1 MQIISAKI
9 EKDVLIMKSNGV
21 HIFLAVLLLLCQF
34 LSEASPARKTDIVLQ
49 QPDGSTFRAILKGD
63 EFAKILTDIQGNPII
78 QDQNGWYC
86 YAEYSSDGSRSSTGC
101 RVGNAISGNAASY
114 SRDIPY
120 DAIYEKAA
128 MLRHNAVREE
138 YNVVQRMKGA
148 TGSWTKSGTP
158 ARKHGIVL
166 LVQFPDLR
174 FKYSRDDFITLLH
187 SGRDGNNGAE
197 TYFNDQFGGLLE
209 FSFDVSSI
217 VTVSK
222 SYRYYGQNRNNEN
235 GTDAYPAEMVKEAC
249 ILADDEI
256 DFSGYD
262 DDRDGTV
269 DNIFIFYAGPDEA
282 EGAGDF
288 HIWSHS
294 WYLSSGTGRS
304 LSLDGVKIDRYACTS
319 ELSGGSLAGIGTF
332 CHEYSHTLGL
342 PDLYDT
348 DYMGSGGLAD
358 ALWGSTSLMDSGNTN
373 DNGHTPP
380 YFNAIEREIL
390 GMAEAVPV
398 TESGTYRLSP
408 INESMEFYRID
419 GEQPGEYYLF
429 ECRAEEGWDRYSG
442 GSGMLIYHIDKSGN
456 DAGNGLTAFDRW
468 QVKSNSVNCNP
479 EHQCADLIEASRPV
493 SSGTD
498 GASISSI
505 FFPYGDIDAF
515 NSGTVPSFTFWNG
528 DNPPFEI
535 SGITRDGRDIIFNVT
550 KSSSADIPVPLVT
563 KSDIFQDAAI
573 ISWSIDLSFQGDVM
587 AEWGR
592 PEEEKTSITVK
603 PYSTTGNVLNY
614 AIVLDSLTPGTG
626 YDVRIFCRNSD
637 GTEGNAAYC
646 SFTTKQ
652 TVAKGKPYMYLR
664 YMERN
669 DDGSFPI
676 GSRFPLRLYNATDA
690 AEIRWSMDEKPVKSG
705 NSGYFIPS
713 SSGRLKAVITY
724 ENGSTDTVV
733 KDIIIGKE

>member
-1 MQIISAKI
+1 M
-9 EKDVLIMKSNGV
+9 
-21 HIFLAVLLLLCQF
+21 
-34 LSEASPARKTDIVLQ
+34 
-49 QPDGSTFRAILKGD
+49 
-63 EFAKILTDIQGNPII
+63 
-78 QDQNGWYC
+78 
-86 YAEYSSDGSRSSTGC
+86 
-101 RVGNAISGNAASY
+101 
-114 SRDIPY
+114 
-120 DAIYEKAA
+120 
-128 MLRHNAVREE
+128 
-138 YNVVQRMKGA
+138 
-148 TGSWTKSGTP
+148 
-158 ARKHGIVL
+158 
-166 LVQFPDLR
+166 
-174 FKYSRDDFITLLH
+174 
-187 SGRDGNNGAE
+187 
-197 TYFNDQFGGLLE
+197 
-209 FSFDVSSI
+209 
-217 VTVSK
+217 
-222 SYRYYGQNRNNEN
+222 
-235 GTDAYPAEMVKEAC
+235 
-249 ILADDEI
+249 
-256 DFSGYD
+256 
-262 DDRDGTV
+262 
-269 DNIFIFYAGPDEA
+269 
-282 EGAGDF
+282 
-288 HIWSHS
+288 
-294 WYLSSGTGRS
+294 
-304 LSLDGVKIDRYACTS
+304 
-319 ELSGGSLAGIGTF
+319 
-332 CHEYSHTLGL
+332 
-342 PDLYDT
+342 
-348 DYMGSGGLAD
+348 
-358 ALWGSTSLMDSGNTN
+358 AL
-373 DNGHTPP
+373 
-380 YFNAIEREIL
+380 IEREIL

-505 FFPYGDIDAF
+505 FFPYGDFDAF

-637 GTEGNAAYC
+637 GTDGNAAYC

-724 ENGSTDTVV
+724 EDGSTDTVV